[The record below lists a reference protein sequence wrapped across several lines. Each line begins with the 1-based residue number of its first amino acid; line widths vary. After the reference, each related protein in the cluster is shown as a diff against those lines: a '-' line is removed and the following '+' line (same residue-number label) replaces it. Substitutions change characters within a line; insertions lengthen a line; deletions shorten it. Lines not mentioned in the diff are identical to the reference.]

1 MCPRADNS
9 DRPIPAGGVARYSRG
24 VGLFEFTS
32 DTCSHRLTCR
42 RRSAR
47 RPVFQGPSQSFF
59 AACLSRTDQGRKA
72 GYDAWGISRHARGT
86 SSSRTH
92 ANCLPTGSSRR
103 KVADPAV
110 GSMSGLGSRACSTGL
125 LRASRTTLRSVIHLR
140 HCVRIMG
147 ALRVDR
153 GLRRWTLPKGS
164 LY

>member
-1 MCPRADNS
+1 MSQEPDAERACVLVRTTVTDRSPRGAS
-9 DRPIPAGGVARYSRG
+9 RATVAASAYSSSPVIPALIASLAVA
-24 VGLFEFTS
+24 VL
-32 DTCSHRLTCR
+32 LV
-42 RRSAR
+42 AL
-47 RPVFQGPSQSFF
+47 QSFF

-125 LRASRTTLRSVIHLR
+125 LRASRTTLRSVIHRSTLR
-140 HCVRIMG
+140 THHGRTSCRP
-147 ALRVDR
+147 RVEKVDS
-153 GLRRWTLPKGS
+153 P
-164 LY
+164 